1 MGSVVHKSHEHNHSS
16 AACHMRLAC
25 EESTIHNPQST
36 IPDGISTLDH
46 LMEHLAEVLTPRT
59 AVVCIGN
66 ELCGDDAAGPVIAK
80 RLAGKVPWDVHDAQT
95 VPESFLMKIVERRP
109 DTVLLIDALDFG
121 AAPGA
126 IELFDA
132 SRLGGQGP
140 STHGPAPLAFLEV
153 LKMFLPCRQVVLGI
167 QPAAGGFG
175 NEMCGPVRTAVD
187 LVVEALTTLSPP
199 WARPTDSPAPGAEE
213 R

>member
-1 MGSVVHKSHEHNHSS
+1 
-16 AACHMRLAC
+16 MRLAC
-25 EESTIHNPQST
+25 DESKIHNPQSA
-36 IPDGISTLDH
+36 IPHGITTLDH
-46 LMEHLAEVLTPRT
+46 LIEHVAEVLTPAT
-59 AVVCIGN
+59 AIVCIGN
-66 ELCGDDAAGPVIAK
+66 ELCGDDAAGPAIAK

-95 VPESFLMKIVERRP
+95 VPESFLMKIVDRRP

-132 SRLGGQGP
+132 GQLGGQGP

-153 LKMFLPCRQVVLGI
+153 LRMFLPCRQVVLGI
-167 QPAAGGFG
+167 QPIAGGFG
-175 NEMCGPVRTAVD
+175 NEMAKPVRKAAD
-187 LVVEALTTLSPP
+187 LIVEAITSLASG
-199 WARPTDSPAPGAEE
+199 RPAPGEAA